1 MTREAGE
8 YSVRGSVY
16 RPEGQAEDIMR
27 LASCALII
35 LAMSV
40 MGFAGGAAA
49 QTAAINISLTS
60 YAFTPG
66 TITLVAATT
75 YRLHLSN
82 DASRAHS
89 FSAPEFFAASQIA
102 PADQG
107 KVEDGKVELDG
118 GEAIDL
124 TVTPTRA
131 GTYSLDCSHFM
142 HSLLGM
148 HGKIVVQ

>member
-1 MTREAGE
+1 
-8 YSVRGSVY
+8 
-16 RPEGQAEDIMR
+16 MR

-35 LAMSV
+35 LV
-40 MGFAGGAAA
+40 MNVLGFAGGAAA

-66 TITLVAATT
+66 TISMVAGTT

-82 DASRAHS
+82 DASGAHS

-107 KVEDGKVELDG
+107 KVKDGNVELDG
-118 GEAIDL
+118 GAALDL
-124 TVTPTRA
+124 TVTPSRA
-131 GTYSLDCSHFM
+131 GTYSLDCSHFL
-142 HSLLGM
+142 HSMLGM